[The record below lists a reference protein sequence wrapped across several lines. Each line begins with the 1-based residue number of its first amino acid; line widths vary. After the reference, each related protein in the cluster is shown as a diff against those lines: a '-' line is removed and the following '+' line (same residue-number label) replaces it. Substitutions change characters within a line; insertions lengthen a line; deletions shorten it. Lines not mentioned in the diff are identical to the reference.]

1 MSDTNEGC
9 YRNDRPET
17 HKIGNAYKVFFRS
30 ELACYYDALSSNG
43 AITTPHFHAHISYS
57 EVSLSLVN
65 N

>member
-17 HKIGNAYKVFFRS
+17 YKIGNTYKVFFRS
-30 ELACYYDALSSNG
+30 ELACYYDALFSNG
-43 AITTPHFHAHISYS
+43 AITTRHFHAHISYS
-57 EVSLSLVN
+57 EASLSLVN